1 MDKVRS
7 YLRFDH
13 SRKVLIK
20 NKMDLVTDELKIPD
34 DKFQKFLDENYF
46 DFIFDYSCK
55 KNENLNVLKEKIK
68 ELTAETREEIISKSN
83 KVSFYQEKF
92 IKLLEFYDKYW
103 NKYYPED
110 EVKANPKII
119 KYENKIFPEL
129 NETMDI
135 NYNKD
140 EFNILLLGYELY
152 IKLFLKI
159 FQNSNSEIKIGEM
172 IRTFKYRIHA
182 IGNDKKHLGK
192 TIILITLVD
201 NDLNTIKKY
210 FKNTHGVLFIGSEE
224 NENSRNYANYYKSY
238 IEKLEK
244 FLDGKNKPF
253 FYFEEIF
260 YRKGKKKILEDYQN
274 FVKFLQDNDF
284 TAGFKGFLQD
294 NDFTAGFKGTLSELN
309 GCFNF
314 DYTLSYISEYLM
326 KRISY
331 AENNKKFVE
340 NKKIPLEKIH
350 LRNRDD
356 INTPAPQKINLYEK
370 ELLNLLLLGGLAGLG
385 GLK

>member
-1 MDKVRS
+1 MEKVRS
-7 YLRFDH
+7 YLKFDH

-20 NKMDLVTDELKIPD
+20 NKMDLVTEDLKIPD

-55 KNENLNVLKEKIK
+55 NNENLNILKEKIK

-110 EVKANPKII
+110 DVKTKPKII
-119 KYENKIFPEL
+119 RYEEKIFPEL
-129 NETMDI
+129 NEKMDI

-140 EFNILLLGYELY
+140 EFTILLLGNLLY
-152 IKLFLKI
+152 VKLFLKI
-159 FQNSNSEIKIGEM
+159 FQDSSSEIKIGEF
-172 IRTFKYRIHA
+172 ISTFKYRINA
-182 IGNDKKHLGK
+182 IGTDKKKVGK
-192 TIILITLVD
+192 TIFLISLAD
-201 NDLNTIKKY
+201 NDLETIKKY

-224 NENSRNYANYYKSY
+224 TENSRNYAKYYKNY

-260 YRKGKKKILEDYQN
+260 YRKGKKQILEDYQN

-284 TAGFKGFLQD
+284 TAGFKG
-294 NDFTAGFKGTLSELN
+294 TLSKEN

-326 KRISY
+326 KRITY

-356 INTPAPQKINLYEK
+356 INTPAPAKIDLDLFQKD
-370 ELLNLLLLGGLAGLG
+370 LLNLLLLGGLAGLG
-385 GLK
+385 GMK

>member
-20 NKMDLVTDELKIPD
+20 NKMDLVTYELKIPD
-34 DKFQKFLDENYF
+34 DKFQKFLDEIYF

-55 KNENLNVLKEKIK
+55 KNENLNILKEKIK

-210 FKNTHGVLFIGSEE
+210 CKNTHGVLFIGSEE

-274 FVKFLQDNDF
+274 FVK
-284 TAGFKGFLQD
+284 FLQD

>member
-55 KNENLNVLKEKIK
+55 KNENLNILKEKIK

-159 FQNSNSEIKIGEM
+159 FQN
-172 IRTFKYRIHA
+172 
-182 IGNDKKHLGK
+182 
-192 TIILITLVD
+192 
-201 NDLNTIKKY
+201 
-210 FKNTHGVLFIGSEE
+210 
-224 NENSRNYANYYKSY
+224 
-238 IEKLEK
+238 
-244 FLDGKNKPF
+244 
-253 FYFEEIF
+253 
-260 YRKGKKKILEDYQN
+260 
-274 FVKFLQDNDF
+274 
-284 TAGFKGFLQD
+284 
-294 NDFTAGFKGTLSELN
+294 
-309 GCFNF
+309 
-314 DYTLSYISEYLM
+314 
-326 KRISY
+326 
-331 AENNKKFVE
+331 
-340 NKKIPLEKIH
+340 
-350 LRNRDD
+350 
-356 INTPAPQKINLYEK
+356 
-370 ELLNLLLLGGLAGLG
+370 
-385 GLK
+385 

>member
-55 KNENLNVLKEKIK
+55 KNENLNILKEKIK

-172 IRTFKYRIHA
+172 IKTFKYRIHA

-224 NENSRNYANYYKSY
+224 TENSRNYAIYYKNY

-260 YRKGKKKILEDYQN
+260 YRKGKKMILEEYQN

-284 TAGFKGFLQD
+284 TAGFKGS
-294 NDFTAGFKGTLSELN
+294 LSKIN

-314 DYTLSYISEYLM
+314 DYTLTYISEYLM
-326 KRISY
+326 KRISC

-356 INTPAPQKINLYEK
+356 INTPAPKKVEINLFQK
-370 ELLNLLLLGGLAGLG
+370 ELLNLLLLGGLEGLG
-385 GLK
+385 GIK

>member
-7 YLRFDH
+7 YLKFDH

-20 NKMDLVTDELKIPD
+20 NKMDLVTEDLKIPE

-284 TAGFKGFLQD
+284 TAGFKGS
-294 NDFTAGFKGTLSELN
+294 LSKIN

-314 DYTLSYISEYLM
+314 DYTLTYISEYLM
-326 KRISY
+326 KRISC

-340 NKKIPLEKIH
+340 KKK
-350 LRNRDD
+350 
-356 INTPAPQKINLYEK
+356 KF
-370 ELLNLLLLGGLAGLG
+370 LL
-385 GLK
+385 KKYI